1 MVSGIRYQHIVNRYL
16 RGKRSLA
23 RLLAVLVLLLLLIVW
38 HQYTLALGMLIY
50 AMLGPVTWAY
60 LKWRPATGDDA
71 LDLARVD
78 IRPYLSCRPRKS
90 RCQLSAGPLV
100 TNSSQPQGRPTGR
113 GLDDPQVVRRP
124 KHGQ

>member
-1 MVSGIRYQHIVNRYL
+1 MGGGYTLARQLASIAIYILPVIVLATGLLMVSGIRYQHIVNRYL

-60 LKWRPATGDDA
+60 LKWRPRPATT
-71 LDLARVD
+71 
-78 IRPYLSCRPRKS
+78 P
-90 RCQLSAGPLV
+90 
-100 TNSSQPQGRPTGR
+100 
-113 GLDDPQVVRRP
+113 
-124 KHGQ
+124 